1 MSNVRGHD
9 GYFTGG
15 IGRILGAVRDGLRS
29 LAPQR
34 AHGATVTGMLPISES
49 AVIRKAPAFSTVLK
63 EEATRAAVADSTPGN
78 RELQVRGKERW
89 VEYTVRPGD
98 TLWSLATKKFHV
110 HMEQLASDNG
120 IKDLGKISP
129 GQKIRVRLPSY
140 AGQQAVTA
148 SWYGLE
154 HHGKLMANGEPF
166 NMYGATIAHKD
177 LPLGTRVELQN
188 PGAAKKVLA
197 VVTDRGP
204 FVPGRDV
211 DLSYGLAQR
220 LALVDKGVGRIV
232 MRVLG

>member
-1 MSNVRGHD
+1 MSNFLGQN
-9 GYFTGG
+9 GYLTAGV
-15 IGRILGAVRDGLRS
+15 GRILGGFRDGLRH

-34 AHGATVTGMLPISES
+34 AHGALVTGILPASES
-49 AVIRKAPAFSTVLK
+49 AVIRSAPAFSTVLK
-63 EEATRAAVADSTPGN
+63 EEAARASVGASALDN
-78 RELQVRGKERW
+78 QELQVNGKEHW
-89 VEYTVRPGD
+89 LEYTVRPGD

-110 HMEQLASDNG
+110 HMEQLANDNG
-120 IKDLGKISP
+120 IKDPGKISP

-140 AGQQAVTA
+140 AAQQAVTA
-148 SWYGLE
+148 SWYGQE
-154 HHGKLMANGEPF
+154 HHGRLMANGEPF

-188 PGAAKKVLA
+188 PGVSKKVSA